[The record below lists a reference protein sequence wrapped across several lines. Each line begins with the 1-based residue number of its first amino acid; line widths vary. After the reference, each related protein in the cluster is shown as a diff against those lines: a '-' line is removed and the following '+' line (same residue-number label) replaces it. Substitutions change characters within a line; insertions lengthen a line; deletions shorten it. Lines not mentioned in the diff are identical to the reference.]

1 MNISLAQAAEV
12 LGKTS
17 DELMFLVQ
25 LNRIQA
31 GVDQDTLVWT
41 FQLEDVLTLKKT
53 LEEESLQEE
62 KQFLTE

>member
-62 KQFLTE
+62 KQFLAE

>member
-25 LNRIQA
+25 SNRIQS
-31 GVDQDTLVWT
+31 GVDQDTLEWT
-41 FQLEDVLTLKKT
+41 FQLEDVLNLKKT
-53 LEEESLQEE
+53 LEEESLQEGQ
-62 KQFLTE
+62 QFLTE

>member
-41 FQLEDVLTLKKT
+41 FELEDVLTLKKT